1 MIVYV
6 FVDSDQFTNMDM
18 FDLENDLP
26 DELMTSGSWG
36 SAVEPTASSKPPAT
50 GPGPGP
56 GPGQPPQN
64 QQQPQ
69 PGAGGP
75 GLQNGAVDQQQQQPQ
90 QPDPQRQQQ
99 QHVTQ
104 QQLSHHLMQQ
114 QVRIMYFC
122 AHQSL
127 IMHKVLW
134 DLVCGVIS

>member
-1 MIVYV
+1 MFFEKCEHVRLIECV
-6 FVDSDQFTNMDM
+6 FVDLDQFTNMDM

-36 SAVEPTASSKPPAT
+36 SAVESTASSKPPAT

-69 PGAGGP
+69 PGAGG
-75 GLQNGAVDQQQQQPQ
+75 LQNGAVDQQQQQQSQ

-114 QVRIMYFC
+114 QV
-122 AHQSL
+122 S
-127 IMHKVLW
+127 
-134 DLVCGVIS
+134 S